1 MLCHFLWHSCDSAAE
16 RKQGTNPKMALSLEM
31 FGSFFICLFWWE
43 FCTPLNSNT
52 PTHVGWIYPAA
63 CCVTGNLCLPPSPCS
78 VTPSVTPSPCS
89 VTPLHP
95 LPSLT
100 PVNVNPPSQVPPDPT
115 LSAPVTGLLPA
126 LFALKLKIWMHFPQV
141 FEKPIQL
148 PLMSDGEKYFQIGIW
163 EMGTEALCHCVANF
177 ISCLFSILCLRK
189 IWLA

>member
-16 RKQGTNPKMALSLEM
+16 SKQGTNPKMALSLEM

-115 LSAPVTGLLPA
+115 LSAPVTGLPPA
-126 LFALKLKIWMHFPQV
+126 LFALILPCHEAKNMNAFSTSIWKTNSAP
-141 FEKPIQL
+141 
-148 PLMSDGEKYFQIGIW
+148 SDVRWGEIFSDRHLGNGDGGIVS
-163 EMGTEALCHCVANF
+163 LC
-177 ISCLFSILCLRK
+177 R
-189 IWLA
+189 